1 MTFLKI
7 PLLIIVLALLICC
20 VAFFTSSET
29 AFLSLNRLK
38 IRRMLEE
45 KQKNAKTV
53 ARLKK
58 EMDTLLTTVLIGTNF
73 LNSLA
78 SSLGTVLLGVI
89 IGTQT
94 QLSTVSLG
102 IATLCIAYFITT
114 FGQII
119 PKTLAGLNPEK
130 TASQRAPVL
139 AFLQKALFP
148 VVFVFTGLSRSV
160 VKIVELLTKNEGAQV
175 TEEEIQ
181 TLIDVGE
188 SEGTLEKSESKM
200 LNKIFQFSDLK
211 TKDIMKHR
219 SFVAMVKES
228 ATEEEVI
235 QIFLKT
241 GYSTLVVTEDDSEN
255 VTGILGYKKVI
266 FAEKQQNNDSKSDA
280 SSEPGFAR
288 RLMEPASFIPGTLS
302 VFELL
307 ETFRN
312 SKTDFAVVLDEQG
325 GTSGVVTMKDVMR
338 VIFGRMSDESSKD
351 IPPEERIKV
360 ISTKELILPGDM
372 KIEDVNNLL
381 NFNLESEFY
390 NTLGGWILE
399 TYGTLPKTGDIMIH
413 GKTLFIMEEVK
424 NRRIMSVRIRLR

>member
-1 MTFLKI
+1 MNFLKI
-7 PLLIIVLALLICC
+7 LLIVIVLIILIFC

-45 KQKNAKTV
+45 KRKNARTV

-58 EMDTLLTTVLIGTNF
+58 NVDTLLTTVLVGTNF

-89 IGTQT
+89 IGTET

-130 TASQRAPVL
+130 VAAKRAPIL

-148 VVFVFTGLSRSV
+148 VVFVFTGLSHSV
-160 VKIVELLTKNEGAQV
+160 VKLVELLSKNDGASV
-175 TEEEIQ
+175 TEEEIH

-211 TKDIMKHR
+211 VKDVMKHR
-219 SFVAMVKES
+219 SFIAMVKES
-228 ATEEEVI
+228 SSEEEVI
-235 QIFLKT
+235 QTFLKT

-266 FAEKQQNNDSKSDA
+266 FAEKPGNSEKSE

-288 RLMEPASFIPGTLS
+288 RLMEPARFLPGTLS

-312 SKTDFAVVLDEQG
+312 TKSDFAVVLDEQG

-338 VIFGRMSDESSKD
+338 VIFGRMSDENSKD
-351 IPPEERIKV
+351 IPP
-360 ISTKELILPGDM
+360 
-372 KIEDVNNLL
+372 
-381 NFNLESEFY
+381 
-390 NTLGGWILE
+390 
-399 TYGTLPKTGDIMIH
+399 
-413 GKTLFIMEEVK
+413 
-424 NRRIMSVRIRLR
+424 

>member
-1 MTFLKI
+1 MNFLKI
-7 PLLIIVLALLICC
+7 LLIVIVLIILIFC

-45 KQKNAKTV
+45 KRKNARTV

-58 EMDTLLTTVLIGTNF
+58 NVDTLLTTVLVGTNF

-89 IGTQT
+89 IGTET

-130 TASQRAPVL
+130 VAAKRAPIL

-148 VVFVFTGLSRSV
+148 VVFVFTGLSHSV
-160 VKIVELLTKNEGAQV
+160 VKLVELLSKNDGASV
-175 TEEEIQ
+175 TEEEIH

-211 TKDIMKHR
+211 VKDVMKHR
-219 SFVAMVKES
+219 SFIAMVKES
-228 ATEEEVI
+228 SSEEEVI
-235 QIFLKT
+235 QTFLKT

-266 FAEKQQNNDSKSDA
+266 FAEKPGNSGKSE

-288 RLMEPASFIPGTLS
+288 RLMEPARFLPGTLS

-312 SKTDFAVVLDEQG
+312 TKSDFAVVLDEQG

-338 VIFGRMSDESSKD
+338 VIFGRMSDENSKD

-360 ISTKELILPGDM
+360 ISTRELILPGDM

-390 NTLGGWILE
+390 NTFGGWILE

-413 GKTLFIMEEVK
+413 GKTLFIMEEIK
-424 NRRIMSVRIRLR
+424 NRRIISVRIRLS